1 MAAARPLIPAH
12 AMPASFHAVLLLLH
26 LLGVIVWV
34 GGMFFAHVALRP
46 AAAELLAPPQR
57 LPLLHGALGRFFRAV
72 ALSVVAILGSGFA
85 LLAPVGLA
93 RAPALWHAMLGLGL
107 LMSAVFAFIYARLY
121 PRLGRLVQAAAWPE
135 AGAVM
140 GRIRALV
147 ALNLVL
153 GTVTIAAAVL
163 ARG

>member
-1 MAAARPLIPAH
+1 MPPSLHAA
-12 AMPASFHAVLLLLH
+12 LLLLH
-26 LLGVIVWV
+26 LLGVTVWV

-46 AAAELLAPPQR
+46 AAAALLAPPQR

-72 ALSVVAILGSGFA
+72 AVAVAAILGSGFA

-93 RAPALWHAMLGLGL
+93 GAPAGWHAMLGLGL
-107 LMSAVFAFIYARLY
+107 VMTAVFVFIYARLY
-121 PRLGRLVQAAAWPE
+121 PRLGRAVQAQAWPE

-147 ALNLVL
+147 LLNLGL
-153 GTVTIAAAVL
+153 GTLAIAAAAW